1 MKLAMRKGPHG
12 GNMGRNA
19 KLDQILMAQ
28 KQKLILETGFRVFS
42 EHTIESVAMT
52 DIAKEAGIGIA
63 TLYRYYRTKLKL
75 VLAVSVYAWK
85 NYVKARRAAAS
96 QNQEVHACARDEFEY
111 YLDSFIDLYRNH
123 RNILRFN
130 QFFNVYLQNEKIS
143 SEEIGPYTDFIL
155 KLKQRF
161 LAICQRGE
169 QDGTMK
175 NELPADQIFSITL
188 HLMLAAVTRYAVGLV
203 YNEGINP
210 EEELLVQKR
219 LLLKEFAVMP
229 EQE

>member
-1 MKLAMRKGPHG
+1 
-12 GNMGRNA
+12 MGRNA
-19 KLDQILMAQ
+19 KLDQIQMAQ

-52 DIAKEAGIGIA
+52 DIAREAGIGIA
-63 TLYRYYRTKLKL
+63 TLYRYYSTKLKL
-75 VLAVSVYAWK
+75 VLAVSVNAWK
-85 NYVKARRAAAS
+85 NYVHARQAAAS
-96 QNQEVHACARDEFEY
+96 QDQEVHASARDEFEY
-111 YLDSFIDLYRNH
+111 YLNSFIDLYRNH
-123 RNILRFN
+123 RSILRFN

-155 KLKQRF
+155 TLKQRF
-161 LAICQRGE
+161 LGICQRGE

-203 YNEGINP
+203 YNEGIDP
-210 EEELLVQKR
+210 EEELQIQKR

-229 EQE
+229 EQK